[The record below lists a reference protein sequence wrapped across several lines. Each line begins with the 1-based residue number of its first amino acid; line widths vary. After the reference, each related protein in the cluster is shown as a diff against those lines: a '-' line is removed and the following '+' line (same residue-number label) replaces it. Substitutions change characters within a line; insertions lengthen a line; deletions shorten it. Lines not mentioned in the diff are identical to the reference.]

1 MRWKQGKRSSNI
13 EDRRGRGG
21 GVRTGA
27 KVGGGAI
34 IIALLGVLLFGQDP
48 GELINVIA
56 GGGGQQQAPSQQA
69 PPGPR
74 PDDEAADFVSV
85 VLGDT
90 EQTWNQIFAN
100 AGQRYPEPTLVLFD
114 DVVQSACG
122 VNSAATGPFYCPGD
136 SKLYLDLS
144 FLRELQKLGAS
155 GDFAVAYV
163 IAHEVG
169 HHIQNVTGLEKQV
182 RQRQRQASSKAQA
195 NDLSVRMELQA
206 DCYAGVWGY
215 YAKNDRNLLESGD
228 VEEGLRAA
236 AAIGDDRLQK
246 MAGRRV
252 QRESFTHGSSE
263 QRVRWF
269 RTGLQSGDV
278 NQCDTFN

>member
-1 MRWKQGKRSSNI
+1 M
-13 EDRRGRGG
+13 
-21 GVRTGA
+21 RTGA
-27 KVGGGAI
+27 KIGGGAI

-48 GELINVIA
+48 GQLINIL
-56 GGGGQQQAPSQQA
+56 GGAAQQQQAPTQQA
-69 PPGPR
+69 PNQPR
-74 PDDEAADFVSV
+74 PDDEAADFASV

-90 EQTWNQIFAN
+90 EQTWGRIFSN

-114 DVVQSACG
+114 QMVQSACG

-136 SKLYLDLS
+136 RKLYLDLS
-144 FLRELQKLGAS
+144 FLGELQRLGAN

-169 HHIQNVTGLEKQV
+169 HHIQNVTGVERQV
-182 RQRQRQASSKAQA
+182 RQLQQRARSKAQV

-206 DCYAGVWGY
+206 DCYAGVW
-215 YAKNDRNLLESGD
+215 ANHAHTQRNMLEQGD

-246 MAGRRV
+246 MAGKRI

-263 QRVRWF
+263 QRVEWF
-269 RTGLQSGDV
+269 RKGLQSGDI